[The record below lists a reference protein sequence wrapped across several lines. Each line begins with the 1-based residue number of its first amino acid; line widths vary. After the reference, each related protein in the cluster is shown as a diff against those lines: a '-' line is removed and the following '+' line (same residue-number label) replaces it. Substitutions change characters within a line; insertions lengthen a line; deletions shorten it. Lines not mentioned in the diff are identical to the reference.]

1 MTKGQYLPVQLKQAR
16 LVSVLL
22 YGSQVVL
29 DVQFAGFQKKKKN
42 YTAYDRFYRNDLNGK
57 ILAKKEPIRT
67 FGITSRLLS
76 I

>member
-1 MTKGQYLPVQLKQAR
+1 MTKGQYLLVQLKQAM
-16 LVSVLL
+16 LVSILL

-29 DVQFAGFQKKKKN
+29 DVQFAGFQKNKKN
-42 YTAYDRFYRNDLNGK
+42 YTAYDRFCRNDL
-57 ILAKKEPIRT
+57 KKEPIRT